1 MVVKMVARVSV
12 PVFVALHVKVI
23 VLEIA
28 LMAAKALVKLSA
40 VAAVVARPAKV
51 KPDSDIM
58 QEA

>member
-40 VAAVVARPAKV
+40 VVAVVAICVRV
-51 KPDSDIM
+51 KPDFDIM
-58 QEA
+58 QGA

>member
-40 VAAVVARPAKV
+40 VVAVVAICVRV
-51 KPDSDIM
+51 KPDFDIM

>member
-1 MVVKMVARVSV
+1 MVARVSV

-40 VAAVVARPAKV
+40 VVAVVAICVRV
-51 KPDSDIM
+51 KPDFDIM